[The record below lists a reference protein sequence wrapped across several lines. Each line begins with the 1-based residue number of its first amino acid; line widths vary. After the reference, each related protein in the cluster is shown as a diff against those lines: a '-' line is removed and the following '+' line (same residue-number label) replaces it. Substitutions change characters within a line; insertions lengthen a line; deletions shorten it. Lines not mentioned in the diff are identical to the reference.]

1 MNSIRVRGAIAWNS
15 LTNKEIR
22 TKSLKEFKQ
31 RLAKF
36 DTDKM
41 NFVPLLATT
50 KNRDFGYEYF

>member
-1 MNSIRVRGAIAWNS
+1 MRSVRGAITWNS

-22 TKSLKEFKQ
+22 TKSLKEFKH

>member
-1 MNSIRVRGAIAWNS
+1 MEQ
-15 LTNKEIR
+15 LNKEIR

-50 KNRDFGYEYF
+50 RNRDFGYEYF